1 MALTFQE
8 YRAEIEKLT
17 CEFLKGTA
25 VAVGMPIRLQF
36 PMMHDPIA
44 YDGKPLVM
52 QLTVG
57 FVDDVRDFAE
67 TKDAG

>member
-1 MALTFQE
+1 MTFQE
-8 YRAEIEKLT
+8 YRAQIEKLT
-17 CEFLKGTA
+17 CDFLKGTA

-36 PMMHDPIA
+36 PIMTDPIA
-44 YDGKPLVM
+44 QLADKPLVM

-67 TKDAG
+67 TKPTE